1 MKILDKLIAKT
12 TLEPYKKPS
21 ELAEQTS
28 TLPEYTT
35 VTKTK
40 LFTGTTYPQD
50 GGKNVTQDINEF
62 LDNSNISYI
71 DLCPLSG
78 SPRYGVKVI
87 LVYEER
93 ILVDK

>member
-1 MKILDKLIAKT
+1 MKREIKFRAYIRDEGRLLDVSLIDFND
-12 TLEPYKKPS
+12 
-21 ELAEQTS
+21 
-28 TLPEYTT
+28 EY
-35 VTKTK
+35 VRVW
-40 LFTGTTYPQD
+40 D
-50 GGKNVTQDINEF
+50 ECGKNVTQDINEF

-78 SPRYGVKVI
+78 SPRYGAKVI

>member
-21 ELAEQTS
+21 ELAEWTS
-28 TLPEYTT
+28 KLPEYTT

-40 LFTGTTYPQD
+40 LFTGTTYLCD
-50 GGKNVTQDINEF
+50 GGNNITQVINEF
-62 LDNSNISYI
+62 LDNSNISYV

-78 SPRYGVKVI
+78 TPINEVKVI
-87 LVYEER
+87 LVYKER
-93 ILVDK
+93 VLVDK

>member
-21 ELAEQTS
+21 ELAEWTS

-35 VTKTK
+35 VTKTT
-40 LFTGTTYPQD
+40 LFIGTTYLRD
-50 GGKNVTQDINEF
+50 GSDSITKVINEF
-62 LDNSNISYI
+62 LESPNVSYV

-78 SPRYGVKVI
+78 TPRNEAKVI
-87 LVYEER
+87 LVYDER
-93 ILVDK
+93 VLVDK

>member
-1 MKILDKLIAKT
+1 MKILNKLIAKT

-21 ELAEQTS
+21 ELAEWTS
-28 TLPEYTT
+28 TPPEYTT

-40 LFTGTTYPQD
+40 LFIDTTYLRD
-50 GGKNVTQDINEF
+50 GSNNITQDINEF

-78 SPRYGVKVI
+78 SHGYEAKVI